1 MIHSHHRSN
10 AYYKMEKKICNYIT
24 DDVILLHKA
33 TKLNSTR
40 LSTASATKLNVSAT
54 KSTELATM
62 STAISCR
69 IQVVADL
76 SPKPATKSTVSA
88 TKLTVLVT
96 RWLCC
101 RSVTSFGNSRLCC
114 QCVPGLRIYI
124 LPATGTRSVPGAY
137 KMTMM
142 MITFAFRQQDLCSSG
157 QLHI

>member
-1 MIHSHHRSN
+1 MRTT
-10 AYYKMEKKICNYIT
+10 KWKKKICNYIT
-24 DDVILLHKA
+24 DDVILLHKATLA

-76 SPKPATKSTVSA
+76 SPKPATKSTALA

-96 RWLCC
+96 VDFVADLSPASATVDFVA
-101 RSVTSFGNSRLCC
+101 SVY
-114 QCVPGLRIYI
+114 Q
-124 LPATGTRSVPGAY
+124 A
-137 KMTMM
+137 
-142 MITFAFRQQDLCSSG
+142 
-157 QLHI
+157 